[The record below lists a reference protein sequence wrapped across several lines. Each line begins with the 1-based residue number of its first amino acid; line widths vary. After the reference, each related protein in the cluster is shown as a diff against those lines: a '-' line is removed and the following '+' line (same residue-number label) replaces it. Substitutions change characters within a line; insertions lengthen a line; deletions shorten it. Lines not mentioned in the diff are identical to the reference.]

1 MISLTIAK
9 RYARAFLEIGIQ
21 EKNFEAFGKELK
33 NFAQLLKENQNL
45 RNILFSSIY
54 PNYLRKGIVQTLSV
68 SLNLSPRT
76 KEFIELLID
85 RERINHFF
93 EIVKAYEE
101 LGDEILNR
109 QRATLVTPTEIPWEM
124 VETIKG
130 LLEKKTGKE
139 ILLSV
144 EKDPSLIGGLVVRIG
159 NTIYDG
165 SLLKQMQ
172 RIRENLYKE

>member
-9 RYARAFLEIGIQ
+9 RYARAFLEIGRQ
-21 EKNFEAFGKELK
+21 EKAVEVFGEELK
-33 NFAQLLKENQNL
+33 SLAEVLRENPKL
-45 RNILFSSIY
+45 RHILFSSIY
-54 PNYLRKGIVQTLSV
+54 ASSIRKGIVQALAASLRLS
-68 SLNLSPRT
+68 LRT

-85 RERINHFF
+85 RERMNHFF
-93 EIVKAYEE
+93 EILKAYES

-109 QRATLVTPTEIPWEM
+109 QRATLVTPLDLSLEA
-124 VETIKG
+124 VEAIKE

-144 EKDPSLIGGLVVRIG
+144 EKDQSLIGGVLVKIG

-165 SLLKQMQ
+165 SLLKQLQ
-172 RIRENLYKE
+172 RIKENLYKE